1 MKISRA
7 PRTQGSTVNVVVTCS
22 LRKRETVV
30 PTLMVR
36 DLARCES
43 HERSTEWARRVGLAP
58 QAECVRAVDLYKGE
72 HWSVVRSIYAHSWP
86 AQTRRVQLWI
96 MSAGCGLLAPAT
108 LVPAYNATFTS
119 GDQDSVAN
127 TSRAR
132 RSWWKT
138 VCEIPLEGSSSSP
151 RTLTQLAT
159 RYPDAPLIVTASP
172 GYLDAAAD
180 DLSTAARNMNNPE
193 LLTLLC
199 RKGSLPGLL
208 DAHKVHLSSH
218 MRAALGGTLL
228 AMNVRMLLVLLQGGG
243 NLNKPHLDE
252 QVDRFRSTCVPS
264 VPRSGC
270 KVSDVA
276 VGEYIS
282 QRLASGTR
290 LSASEA
296 LRGFRETGSAVEQKR
311 FQKLFRTIRDEV
323 TCA

>member
-1 MKISRA
+1 MKISHA
-7 PRTQGSTVNVVVTCS
+7 QDTVNVVVTCA
-22 LRKRETVV
+22 LGKRGTAV

-36 DLARCES
+36 NLARCDS

-58 QAECVRAVDLYKGE
+58 QAECVRTLDLYKGE
-72 HWSVVRSIYAHSWP
+72 HWSVVRSIYAQSWP
-86 AQTRRVQLWI
+86 AQTRQVQLWI

-108 LVPAYNATFTS
+108 LVPVYNATFTS

-138 VCEIPLEGSSSSP
+138 VCEIPLEGSSTP
-151 RTLTQLAT
+151 RTLSQLAT

-180 DLSTAARNMNNPE
+180 DLSTAALSMSSPE

-208 DAHKVHLSSH
+208 DAHKVYLSSH

-252 QVDRFRSTCVPS
+252 QVDRFRSTCVPL

-276 VGEYIS
+276 VREYIS
-282 QRLASGTR
+282 QRLASGRR

-296 LRGFRETGSAVEQKR
+296 LQGFRDAGSAVEQKR
-311 FQKLFRTIRDEV
+311 FQKLFRAVRDEV